1 MGLSKVE
8 AIAKIQCD
16 FGVNGVHIRPV
27 GKGWAIL
34 HQKDMYHAETIY
46 EAATEQE
53 CREVLRE
60 AVKEVRK

>member
-1 MGLSKVE
+1 MSLNRVE

-34 HQKDMYHAETIY
+34 HQKDMYHAETIF
-46 EAATEQE
+46 AAKTKEE
-53 CREVLRE
+53 CEELMRLAREDR
-60 AVKEVRK
+60 R